1 MQKIT
6 DVIPTLKNKFQIDLN
21 GFTVVEGTEKNLRIL
36 YALYAL
42 ENPGCKVF
50 FICRNDFDAQG
61 YYDELKKYVS
71 EDSLLL
77 YPCEPFYF
85 TRPDSYS
92 TETTVKRLKV
102 LARLSSEQSAIIVTS
117 AWALCETFP
126 ASNFFN
132 CAEYKVG
139 ETLSQEEMTEKLIN
153 LGYSREEQTHARGQ
167 FSVRGGIV
175 DFFGAE
181 HENPIRVEFFADEI
195 DSVREFSAD
204 NMLTVK
210 NIESFSITPFN
221 QYILDEKTL
230 IYAYSQMCSAREERL
245 AHISDL
251 DLRQMAEIESSELLE
266 RISMDLPEAAR
277 LLYPFSGAEKTSLL
291 DYASE
296 PFVMLS
302 DIDVLRNGIKEVS
315 ARIHDDYLMLAE
327 KALAFAP
334 QLKMFDSFE
343 DVLKKVFE
351 GRGVVFP
358 SLQRDIDQTG
368 ICAKKS
374 IYAAGAD
381 LLNYKGNIRL
391 LLSSVESYRQNGYT
405 ILVACKDEIET
416 ESISSLFETYGI
428 KHTLSFVA
436 GGVCIMQGLACP
448 GIDFP
453 AEKIA
458 VIPFDYVIPG
468 GKNRAL
474 KKTTDVSKEFFS
486 DIRYGDYVVH
496 ETHGIGIYEGITRM
510 ETDGV
515 SKDYVKIAYANEDK
529 LYVPPEQLDLIQKYV
544 GSGDAPPK
552 ITRLGSSD
560 WSNAKKKVS
569 KAVKQLAEEYLV
581 MYAKRKD
588 EKGYAFA
595 ADNPWQSE
603 FEDSFEFNA
612 TEDQI
617 KCTEEIKNDM
627 SKPEPMDRL
636 LLGDVG
642 YGKTEV
648 AMRAAFKA
656 VMEPKQVAVLVPTT
670 ILALQHYNN
679 FTERFK
685 NYPVKIELMCRFR
698 TPAQLKKTAQR
709 VKEGKV
715 DILIGTHRILS
726 EDVVFRDLG
735 LLIVDEEQ
743 RFGVAHKEK
752 LKLLKS
758 NVDTLTLSATPIP
771 RTLHMSLSGIRDMSV
786 INTPPCER
794 LEVQT
799 YVMPGDDTVI
809 KSAIVNEM
817 SRGGQVFYLYNK
829 VSTIAERAFK
839 IKTLVPDARVAYAH
853 GQMNERQL
861 EQVMLDFLNYE
872 YDVLICTTIIENGV
886 DITNANTIII
896 EDADH
901 LGLSQLYQLR
911 GRVGRGS
918 VRAYAYMLYNPHKEI
933 NEIAS
938 KRLRIIKEFTK
949 FGSGF
954 KIAMRDLQIRGAGNI
969 MGANQHGHFAN
980 VGYEMYCR
988 LLNEAVAESM
998 GQVSKQKR
1006 ISEVDINV
1014 DAYIPHEYIADEE
1027 ERIKVYKD
1035 IALIDSDEELSRMVD
1050 ELTDIYS
1057 DMPAVVYKLL
1067 RVARLK
1073 ALCAECGIKKLRQTA
1088 SSFVLEFFEGV
1099 FFDGEFINSLD
1110 GKYKIKFKNSGSS
1123 GILSVLIPKNK
1134 DVLDFA
1140 YDFVGNFVAN

>member
-6 DVIPTLKNKFQIDLN
+6 DVIPSLKSKFELSLNK
-21 GFTVVEGTEKNLRIL
+21 FTVVEGTEKNLRIL

-50 FICRNDFDAQG
+50 FVCRNDFDAQR
-61 YYDELKKYVS
+61 YYDELKRYME
-71 EDSLLL
+71 EDDLLI

-85 TRPDSYS
+85 THPDSYS
-92 TETTVKRLKV
+92 TEITVKRLKA
-102 LARLSSEQSAIIVTS
+102 LARLNSEKSAIIVTS

-126 ASNFFN
+126 DSDFFN
-132 CAEYKVG
+132 SVSYRVG
-139 ETLSQEEMTEKLIN
+139 DTLSPEDMVEKLIN
-153 LGYSREEQTHARGQ
+153 LGYCREEQTHARGQ

-175 DFFGAE
+175 DFFSADND
-181 HENPIRVEFFADEI
+181 NPIRVEFFADEI

-204 NMLTVK
+204 NMLTLNNV
-210 NIESFSITPFN
+210 ESFSLSPFS
-221 QYILDEKTL
+221 QYILDEKEL
-230 IYAYSQMCSAREERL
+230 MLAYSQMCSLRAERL
-245 AHISDL
+245 AHISDP
-251 DLRQMAEIESSELLE
+251 DLHQMAEAESSELLE
-266 RISMDLPEAAR
+266 RISTDLSESSK
-277 LLYPFSGAEKTSLL
+277 LLYPFSGVKRKSLL
-291 DYASE
+291 DFAHES
-296 PFVMLS
+296 FVMLC
-302 DIDVLRNGIKEVS
+302 DLDVLRSGIKEVS
-315 ARIHDDYLMLAE
+315 SRIHDDYLMLAE

-334 QLKMFDSFE
+334 QLKMFNSFE

-351 GRGVVFP
+351 GGGIIFP
-358 SLQRDIDQTG
+358 SLQKDIDKTG
-368 ICAKKS
+368 ISVEKS

-391 LLSSVESYRQNGYT
+391 LLSSVESYKQNGYT
-405 ILVACKDEIET
+405 ILVACKDETET

-428 KHTLSFVA
+428 KHSLTFIR
-436 GGVCIMQGLACP
+436 GGVCVMQGLDCP

-453 AEKIA
+453 SEKIV
-458 VIPFDYVIPG
+458 VIPFGYVIPG
-468 GKNRAL
+468 GKTKAV
-474 KKTTDVSKEFFS
+474 KKPVDISKEFFS

-515 SKDYVKIAYANEDK
+515 SKDYVKIGYANEDK

-544 GSGDAPPK
+544 GAGDAPPK

-603 FEDSFEFNA
+603 FEDSFDFRA

-617 KCTEEIKNDM
+617 KCTEEIKSDM

-709 VKEGKV
+709 VKEGEV

-726 EDVVFRDLG
+726 KDVEFRDLG

-809 KSAIVNEM
+809 KSAVVNEM

-829 VSTIAERAFK
+829 VDTIAERAFK
-839 IKTLVPDARVAYAH
+839 IKALVPDARVAYAH

-872 YDVLICTTIIENGV
+872 YDVLVCTTIIENGV

-896 EDADH
+896 ENADC

-918 VRAYAYMLYNPHKEI
+918 VRAYAYMLYNSHKEM
-933 NEIAS
+933 NEAAM
-938 KRLRIIKEFTK
+938 KRLRTIKEFTK

-988 LLNEAVAESM
+988 LLHEAVTESM

-1014 DAYIPHEYIADEE
+1014 DAYIPHEYISDEE

-1035 IALIDSDEELSRMVD
+1035 IALIDSDEDLSRVAD

-1088 SSFVLEFFEGV
+1088 SSFVLEFFDGI
-1099 FFDGEFINSLD
+1099 FFDAEFINGLD
-1110 GKYKIKFKNSGSS
+1110 GKYKIKFKNSGTS
-1123 GILSVLIPKNK
+1123 GILSALIPKNK